1 MAHYYVVAERGD
13 GRTWWLSFPHGPG
26 IYSAAD
32 DAADIPA
39 QARDALESVLMHPP
53 ADLPRSIEDGAMP
66 PTAAALAEFE
76 QPTIVVVVSFEP
88 ATMAKAAE

>member
-1 MAHYYVVAERGD
+1 MAHYYVVAERGS
-13 GRTWWLSFPHGPG
+13 GQTWWLSFPHGPG

-39 QARDALESVLMHPP
+39 QAREALESVLIQPP

-66 PTAAALAEFE
+66 PTAADLAEFE